1 MFRDLVCHSHP
12 EANLWV
18 SSGAECL
25 TRAFRVDTHE
35 ADMSDETNED
45 DIEDIDEAELD
56 PDALDDELVEDAEED
71 LADDAVLDGDDE
83 GQEIPAGARPNTEED
98 EEEEDDDEV
107 EADLDTILKERL
119 SSNED
124 EDEEEEEDEGV
135 ITTADG
141 DRIPSKQED
150 EILCEGCFLLVK
162 ESQYDTRDNVPS
174 CPHCGTQLNV

>member
-1 MFRDLVCHSHP
+1 MSNKPKDD
-12 EANLWV
+12 
-18 SSGAECL
+18 G
-25 TRAFRVDTHE
+25 
-35 ADMSDETNED
+35 SDEERP
-45 DIEDIDEAELD
+45 D
-56 PDALDDELVEDAEED
+56 PDALDDEMAEDPELDLDEDA
-71 LADDAVLDGDDE
+71 LADNDGDDDE
-83 GQEIPAGARPNTEED
+83 DDDDDEIPAGARPSSDDEED
-98 EEEEDDDEV
+98 EDEDDDEV

-119 SSNED
+119 SSAED

-135 ITTADG
+135 ITTAEG

>member
-1 MFRDLVCHSHP
+1 
-12 EANLWV
+12 
-18 SSGAECL
+18 
-25 TRAFRVDTHE
+25 
-35 ADMSDETNED
+35 MSDKPND
-45 DIEDIDEAELD
+45 DGSDEELPD
-56 PDALDDELVEDAEED
+56 PDALDDEMAEDPELDLDEDA
-71 LADDAVLDGDDE
+71 LADNDGDDDE
-83 GQEIPAGARPNTEED
+83 DEDDDDEIPAGARPSSDDEED
-98 EEEEDDDEV
+98 EDEDDDEV

-119 SSNED
+119 SSAED

-135 ITTADG
+135 ITTAEG